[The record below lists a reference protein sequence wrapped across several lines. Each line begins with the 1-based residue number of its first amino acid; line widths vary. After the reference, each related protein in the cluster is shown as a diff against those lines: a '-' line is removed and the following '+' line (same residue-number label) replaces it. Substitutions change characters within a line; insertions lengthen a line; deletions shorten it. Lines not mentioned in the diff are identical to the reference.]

1 MTAEPL
7 PTTFEALAASGRP
20 EADEAL
26 IAALE
31 VPQPAIRE
39 LAASVILRRGSIRG
53 LLELLR
59 RFEGLSDETRRLL
72 SEPSD
77 SLSQAFRQGL
87 KHGDEPLVL
96 PVLAAAR
103 AGGHVDQ
110 LPNVIPL
117 LRSES
122 GTLRNEAAETLW
134 ALADRLHNL
143 LSQGGARIGRTDPH
157 RLREETLEGLA
168 AACDHFDMLPEPNRV
183 IEPLLA
189 LGTPRH
195 PAVVKVLRQ
204 SAPECRQFA
213 AETLATSRHPGVMRL
228 LFDFLGETYPPR
240 RIFETLRTRDDPE
253 FVAALLRWLPKS
265 PSATQ
270 TANLKQIEAVSWLE
284 EPERIADLPEGLQGQ
299 VSSFVLATGLPE
311 PRKTEIQEWLVRN
324 ASAEGRRGAAQV
336 FDRLDFET
344 TKRIL
349 LDSLDS
355 RDEDVSAW
363 ATSQLRTR
371 HVPGAFRL
379 LVDRLDSGSTTVQKA
394 ARDELRGFTIE
405 HLIAISDRL
414 TPTLCRQAGRLVRKI
429 DPDCVAKLAAMI
441 GSPFQRQRIA
451 AAQSVVRLG
460 MVEELRDALLGLLED
475 EDNMIRRIGVEIL
488 AEDPTPEVI
497 AAIREL
503 ASDPSPRV
511 RQAVERALAG
521 KQPAMTASAT

>member
-1 MTAEPL
+1 
-7 PTTFEALAASGRP
+7 
-20 EADEAL
+20 
-26 IAALE
+26 
-31 VPQPAIRE
+31 
-39 LAASVILRRGSIRG
+39 
-53 LLELLR
+53 
-59 RFEGLSDETRRLL
+59 
-72 SEPSD
+72 
-77 SLSQAFRQGL
+77 
-87 KHGDEPLVL
+87 
-96 PVLAAAR
+96 
-103 AGGHVDQ
+103 
-110 LPNVIPL
+110 
-117 LRSES
+117 
-122 GTLRNEAAETLW
+122 
-134 ALADRLHNL
+134 
-143 LSQGGARIGRTDPH
+143 
-157 RLREETLEGLA
+157 
-168 AACDHFDMLPEPNRV
+168 
-183 IEPLLA
+183 
-189 LGTPRH
+189 
-195 PAVVKVLRQ
+195 
-204 SAPECRQFA
+204 
-213 AETLATSRHPGVMRL
+213 MRL

-240 RIFETLRTRDDPE
+240 RIFETLRTRDDHE
-253 FVAALLRWLPKS
+253 FIAALLRWLPKS

-270 TANLKQIEAVSWLE
+270 TANLKQIEAVTWLE

-299 VSSFVLATGLPE
+299 VSAFVLATGLPE
-311 PRKTEIQEWLVRN
+311 ARKTEIQEWLVRN

-336 FDRLDFET
+336 FDRLDLET

-355 RDEDVSAW
+355 QDEDVSAW

-414 TPTLCRQAGRLVRKI
+414 TPTLCRQAGRLVRKV

-441 GSPFQRQRIA
+441 SSPFQRQRIA

-460 MVEELRDALLGLLED
+460 MVEELREALLGLLED

-488 AEDPTPEVI
+488 AEDRTPEVL

-521 KQPAMTASAT
+521 KQPAMAAGVT